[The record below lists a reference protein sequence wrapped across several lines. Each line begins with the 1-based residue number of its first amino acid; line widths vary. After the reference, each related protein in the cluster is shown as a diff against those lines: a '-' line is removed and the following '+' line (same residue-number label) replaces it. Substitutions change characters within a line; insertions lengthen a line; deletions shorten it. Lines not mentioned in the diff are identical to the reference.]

1 MVILPAF
8 SVIPKK
14 TFLGLDKNSSH
25 CFTVKKSLTEP
36 FLKFFKLERGDL
48 QQEILLVTEDGEF
61 SAMIRLIIQDKSKPN
76 KTGVNRN
83 WKKRLVLNLSWNGKD
98 DKISMIQKNLESAIS
113 LVGRG
118 LKNNRQVVSFEHLGE
133 NRFYISFDAIYM

>member
-25 CFTVKKSLTEP
+25 CFTIKKSLTEP

-61 SAMIRLIIQDKSKPN
+61 SAMIRLIIQDKSKQN

-83 WKKRLVLNLSWNGKD
+83 WKKRLVLNISWKGKENT
-98 DKISMIQKNLESAIS
+98 ISMIQKNLGSAIN

>member
-76 KTGVNRN
+76 KTEVNRN
-83 WKKRLVLNLSWNGKD
+83 WKKRLVLNLSWKGKENT
-98 DKISMIQKNLESAIS
+98 ILMIQKNLGSAIN
-113 LVGRG
+113 LVRRG